1 MPTREQIFR
10 RRRIAVGG
18 GLLAFLSVAFY
29 LPITLLAPI
38 GELAPTALPYSVEP
52 QAAPSVVYPPYG
64 ASGFGAVGYPGVLG
78 SAGTAAPLPIAS
90 ITKVITALVVLEAHP
105 IAEGTDGATLTF
117 DDQDEQYFLDQ
128 IPVEGSRAD
137 VTVGEALSE
146 RVVIEKMLVVS
157 SNNHALSLAR
167 WAFGSLDGFTAAA
180 SAWLAAHGLTGT
192 TIIEPTGLS
201 PSNTSTV
208 PDLIE
213 VGQLALAD
221 PVLAQIVA
229 TTAIELP
236 ESGPVAN
243 TNGLLGIGGVDG
255 IKTGTTDEAGSC
267 LLFSADRQIGSQTV
281 TIVGVLLGGPNHDA
295 VEIGVQQILD
305 QAYSGFREIEVIAEG
320 TELATY
326 ATPWGDSAVAVAS
339 KSVTALVWADTAVT
353 VAVDAASIHLVDDGT
368 AAGELDVAVGE
379 RTFSVPLEIRGTIA
393 DPGPWWRLTHPAE
406 LF

>member
-38 GELAPTALPYSVEP
+38 GELTPTALAYSVEP

-90 ITKVITALVVLEAHP
+90 ITKVITALVVLDSHP
-105 IAEGTDGATLTF
+105 IAGGTEGGTLTF
-117 DDQDEQYFLDQ
+117 DEQDQQYFLDQ

-137 VTVGEALSE
+137 VTVGETLSE

-180 SAWLAAHGLTGT
+180 SAWLAEHGLTGT

-201 PSNTSTV
+201 PSNSSTV

-213 VGQLALAD
+213 IGRLALAD

-267 LLFSADRQIGSQTV
+267 LLFSADRQIGSHTV

-305 QAYSGFREIEVIAEG
+305 QAYLGFREIEVVAEG

-339 KSVTALVWADTAVT
+339 KSATALVWADTAVT

-379 RTFSVPLEIRGTIA
+379 RTFSVPLVIRGTIA
-393 DPGPWWRLTHPAE
+393 DPGPWWRLTHPVE